1 MRLMDEPRRVARYD
15 RWEHQWL
22 RILRWYH
29 RTLHATGRDTGVGSR
44 DTEDFSEALCH
55 AVWHLKDWLKHDHRQ
70 SVLSVS
76 AIEEFANNDP
86 ALMIVADL
94 ANGTKHVQL
103 SARGSRTESVRMG
116 LVHWAGQGDP
126 DDPEGIE
133 RVWVYV
139 DDPDSE
145 EDREVVDVA
154 WDGIESWR
162 TWLTEAGLEVPEDP
176 SEQ

>member
-1 MRLMDEPRRVARYD
+1 MAEPRRVVQYD

-29 RTLHATGRDTGVGSR
+29 RTLKATGRDAGKASR

-55 AVWHLKDWLKHDHRQ
+55 AVWHFKDWLKHDHRQ
-70 SVLSVS
+70 SILTAS
-76 AIEEFANNDP
+76 AIEDFANNDP

-103 SARGSRTESVRMG
+103 SARGSRTESICLG
-116 LVHWAGQGDP
+116 LVHWLGEGDP
-126 DDPEGIE
+126 DDPESIE
-133 RVWVYV
+133 RVWAYV

-154 WDGIESWR
+154 WDAIESWR
-162 TWLTEAGLEVPEDP
+162 TWLAASGLTVPADP
-176 SEQ
+176 YE

>member
-1 MRLMDEPRRVARYD
+1 M
-15 RWEHQWL
+15 
-22 RILRWYH
+22 
-29 RTLHATGRDTGVGSR
+29 
-44 DTEDFSEALCH
+44 
-55 AVWHLKDWLKHDHRQ
+55 
-70 SVLSVS
+70 
-76 AIEEFANNDP
+76 IEQFANNDP

-116 LVHWAGQGDP
+116 LVHWVGEGDP

-162 TWLTEAGLEVPEDP
+162 VWLEASGLKVPSDP
-176 SEQ
+176 NRR

>member
-1 MRLMDEPRRVARYD
+1 MAEPRRVARYD

-29 RTLHATGRDTGVGSR
+29 RTLHATGRETGVGYR

-55 AVWHLKDWLKHDHRQ
+55 AVWHLKDWLKNDPRQ
-70 SVLSVS
+70 TVVDASE
-76 AIEEFANNDP
+76 IEEFANSNP
-86 ALMIVADL
+86 ALMVIADL

-103 SARGSRTESVRMG
+103 SARGSRTEAVRMG
-116 LVHWAGQGDP
+116 LVHWAGDGDP
-126 DDPEGIE
+126 DDPASIE

-145 EDREVVDVA
+145 HDREVVDVA
-154 WDGIESWR
+154 WDGIEAWR
-162 TWLTEAGLEVPEDP
+162 TWLEAADLEVPPDP
-176 SEQ
+176 HNR